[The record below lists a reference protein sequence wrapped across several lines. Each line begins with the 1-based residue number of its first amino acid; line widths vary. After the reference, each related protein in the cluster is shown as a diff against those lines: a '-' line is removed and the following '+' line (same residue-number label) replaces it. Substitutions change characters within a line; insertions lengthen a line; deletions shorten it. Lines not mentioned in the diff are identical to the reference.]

1 MPFDFFDGL
10 GIIGDL
16 VDFLGSS
23 SDSTSFYEKDKPKK
37 KLKYYVEWWSGS
49 LLLISSILFFLVF
62 KDPLPIENFLQTLLV
77 CILIGCVISFV
88 IFFALYHL
96 GLYYFKSLFKLL
108 LLSCSVIVFSV
119 AVILCVY
126 YRSNLFFT

>member
-37 KLKYYVEWWSGS
+37 KVKYYVEWWSGS

>member
-23 SDSTSFYEKDKPKK
+23 SDSTTFTKRDKPKK
-37 KLKYYVEWWSGS
+37 KSKYYVEWWSGS
-49 LLLISSILFFLVF
+49 LLFLSSIVCFFVF

-96 GLYYFKSLFKLL
+96 GFYYFKNLFKLL
-108 LLSCSVIVFSV
+108 LLSGSVIVFSV
-119 AVILCVY
+119 AIVLYIY
-126 YRSNLFFT
+126 YKSTLFFT